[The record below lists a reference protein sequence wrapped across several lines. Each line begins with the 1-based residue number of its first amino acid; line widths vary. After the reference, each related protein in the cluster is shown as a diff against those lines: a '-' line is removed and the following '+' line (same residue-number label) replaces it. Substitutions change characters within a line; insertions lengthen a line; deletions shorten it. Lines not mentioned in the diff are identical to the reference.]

1 MLIFWRM
8 GGGCPLGDADFLDGF
23 TQSSRRAKGARG
35 IVFGGCV
42 IGMVCFWM
50 VCFWMVC
57 FWMVCFWMVCV
68 FSQRTRRAKGAEG
81 IVFGGC
87 VIGMVCFFAKLA
99 KGKGREGDCFWKMFA
114 CEGVFLDGLCFF
126 AKGAKGIV
134 FGGCVFGMVCFW
146 MVCVFSQSSRREL
159 FCRMFACEGVFLDGV
174 CFFAKNAKGKGREGL
189 GEGCV
194 WWMFRLVL
202 VEIFD

>member
-1 MLIFWRM
+1 VLREGTRNPAGRFADFRRFMLIFWRM

-23 TQSSRRAKGARG
+23 AQSSRRAKGAKG

-42 IGMVCFWM
+42 IGMVCVWM
-50 VCFWMVC
+50 VCVWMVC
-57 FWMVCFWMVCV
+57 VWMVCVWMVCV

-81 IVFGGC
+81 NVFGGC
-87 VIGMVCFFAKLA
+87 VIGMVCFFRKA
-99 KGKGREGDCFWKMFA
+99 REGQRARRGLFWRM
-114 CEGVFLDGLCFF
+114 
-126 AKGAKGIV
+126 
-134 FGGCVFGMVCFW
+134 CVFGW
-146 MVCVFSQSSRREL
+146 CVFSQSSRREL
-159 FCRMFACEGVFLDGV
+159 FWRMFACEGVFLDGV

-194 WWMFRLVL
+194 WWMFMLVL